1 MIAVGERLP
10 AISVFD
16 ASGRPVSPNIGPC
29 TLVFFKV
36 SCPTCQLTLPFL
48 PRALRDERVIVVS
61 QDSPQ
66 ITAQFAAK
74 FNAPLEYHFD
84 RDEENYP
91 ASNALGL
98 NYVPSMIRVD
108 ADGRV
113 IDAVEGFDK
122 GFLEDLGIEFLPSEK
137 VPNFKPG

>member
-1 MIAVGERLP
+1 MIATGERLP
-10 AISVFD
+10 AINVINAEGQSV
-16 ASGRPVSPNIGPC
+16 SIVGGPC
-29 TLVFFKV
+29 TLIFFKV
-36 SCPTCQLTLPFL
+36 ACPTCQLTLPFL
-48 PRALRDERVIVVS
+48 PRASRDERIIVVS

-66 ITAQFAAK
+66 VTAQFAAK
-74 FNAPLEYHFD
+74 FDAPLDYHYD
-84 RDEENYP
+84 RDEDNYP

-108 ADGRV
+108 AEGRV

-122 GFLEDLGIEFLPSEK
+122 TFLEDLGIQFQPSEK

>member
-1 MIAVGERLP
+1 MIAPLA
-10 AISVFD
+10 AIPPLTLFD
-16 ASGRPVSPNIGPC
+16 AQGGATTVAGGC

-48 PRALRDERVIVVS
+48 TRASKDEPLFVVS
-61 QDSPQ
+61 QDTPQ
-66 ITAQFAAK
+66 LTGHFAVK
-74 FNAPLEYHFD
+74 FNAPLAYLYD
-84 RDEENYP
+84 RAADNYP

-98 NYVPSMIRVD
+98 NYVPSMIRVG

-113 IDAVEGFDK
+113 IEAVEGFDK
-122 GFLEDLGIEFLPSEK
+122 AFLEDLGIEFQPSEK

>member
-1 MIAVGERLP
+1 VVTVGQRLP
-10 AISVFD
+10 GINVVNAD
-16 ASGRPVSPNIGPC
+16 GQPVATGLGPF
-29 TLVFFKV
+29 TLIFFKV

-48 PRALRDERVIVVS
+48 PRASRDERIIVVS
-61 QDSPQ
+61 QDSPEV
-66 ITAQFAAK
+66 TAQFAAK
-74 FNAPLEYHFD
+74 FNAPLAYHYD
-84 RDEENYP
+84 RDEDNYP

-122 GFLEDLGIEFLPSEK
+122 DFLEDLGIEFQPNEK
-137 VPNFKPG
+137 VPNSKPG

>member
-10 AISVFD
+10 AINVMN
-16 ASGRPVSPNIGPC
+16 AQGQPVSTGGGPC
-29 TLVFFKV
+29 TLIFFKV

-48 PRALRDERVIVVS
+48 NRASRDERVIVVS
-61 QDSPQ
+61 QDTPHA
-66 ITAQFAAK
+66 TKQFAAK
-74 FNAPLEYHFD
+74 FNAPLNYHYD
-84 RDEENYP
+84 RDEDNYP

-108 ADGRV
+108 SDGRV

-122 GFLEDLGIEFLPSEK
+122 SFLEDLGIEFQPSEK

>member
-10 AISVFD
+10 AINVIN
-16 ASGRPVSPNIGPC
+16 ALGQPVSTGDAPC
-29 TLVFFKV
+29 TLIFFKV
-36 SCPTCQLTLPFL
+36 ACPTCQLTLPFL
-48 PRALRDERVIVVS
+48 LRASQDERIIVVS
-61 QDSPQ
+61 QDTPQ
-66 ITAQFAAK
+66 VTAQFATK
-74 FNAPLEYHFD
+74 FNAPLAYHYD
-84 RDEENYP
+84 REEDNYP

-122 GFLEDLGIEFLPSEK
+122 AFLEDLGIEFQPSEK